1 MALMI
6 DELERR
12 CGAVRLDDDQFS
24 IVITVAQTRAL
35 IECVRALERFM
46 EEVLPDMGE
55 YLFGGMREDI
65 IAKRIEDAQTALKRL
80 EA

>member
-1 MALMI
+1 M
-6 DELERR
+6 
-12 CGAVRLDDDQFS
+12 
-24 IVITVAQTRAL
+24 ITVAQTRAL

-46 EEVLPDMGE
+46 EAVLPDVE
-55 YLFGGMREDI
+55 VSLFGGMREVI